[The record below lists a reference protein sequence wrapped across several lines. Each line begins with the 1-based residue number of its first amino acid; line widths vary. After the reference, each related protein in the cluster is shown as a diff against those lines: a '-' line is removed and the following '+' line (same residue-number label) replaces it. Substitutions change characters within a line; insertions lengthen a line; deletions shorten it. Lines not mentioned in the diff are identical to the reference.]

1 MEPKSRENANTG
13 QSSPQQSSPAPG
25 GGAGNAPSP
34 PAAHRPP
41 PPPPP
46 RPSMLRRVFG
56 WAVLLAGGFAIAS
69 LMSYAQTRQQYYDTT
84 GGIREKYHSGDTL
97 STDKV
102 AIIEISGLIISG
114 EGFVQHQIEKV
125 RQDENVRA
133 IVVRVNSPG
142 GSVSGSDYIYHQLTR
157 LRDEK
162 KVPLVVSMGGLAASG
177 GYYVSMAVGGQKD
190 SIFAEPTTTTG
201 SIGVIIPHY
210 DLTGLLNEKLDI
222 KDDSI
227 ASGDNKQMLSMTTE
241 MTSEQRQL
249 AQDYVDAAFARF
261 KQVIKQGRPAFEKDP
276 EALDQLATGEIFW
289 AERAQENGLV
299 DKIGFLDDAVERA
312 RELARLPAD
321 KSIVVQYQ
329 PKQTLFGEMT
339 GGLSQS
345 RGLLSEKSLLE
356 MGVPRAYYLFT
367 TLPPLAIAG
376 ERNP

>member
-1 MEPKSRENANTG
+1 MEPKSRENAQ

-25 GGAGNAPSP
+25 GGAGNASSP
-34 PAAHRPP
+34 PAGHRPP

-46 RPSMLRRVFG
+46 PRPPSMLGRAFV
-56 WAVLLAGGFAIAS
+56 WAVLLAGGFAVAS
-69 LMSYAQTRQQYYDTT
+69 ALGYFQTRQQYYDTT
-84 GGIREKYHSGDTL
+84 GGIREKYHSGDTG

-142 GSVSGSDYIYHQLTR
+142 GSVSGSDFIYHQLTR
-157 LRDEK
+157 LRDDK

-241 MTSEQRQL
+241 MTPAQRQL
-249 AQDYVDAAFARF
+249 AQQYVDAAFARF
-261 KQVIKQGRPAFEKDP
+261 KDVIKQGRPVFEKDP

-289 AERAQENGLV
+289 AEKAQENGLV

-329 PKQTLFGEMT
+329 PPQTLLGEMT

-345 RGLLSEKSLLE
+345 
-356 MGVPRAYYLFT
+356 RAYYLFT

-376 ERNP
+376 ERNR